1 MGLFKRIK
9 NIIRSNINSKQ
20 SFYNNDCYSDTNFEN
35 FSGNFED
42 SDIDEQIKSSL
53 KPESSVDSLEREYY
67 ANLELPY
74 GADFNE
80 IKTSYKR
87 LLKKY
92 HPDKF
97 YGNQQ
102 KLEIAQEVVKKL
114 NIAYNYFE
122 QKYNK

>member
-9 NIIRSNINSKQ
+9 NIIRSNINLKQ

-53 KPESSVDSLEREYY
+53 KPESSADSLEREYY

>member
-53 KPESSVDSLEREYY
+53 KPESSADSLEREYY

>member
-20 SFYNNDCYSDTNFEN
+20 SFYNNDSYSDTNFEN

-42 SDIDEQIKSSL
+42 SDLNEKIKHTL
-53 KPESSVDSLEREYY
+53 DPESSADSLEREYY

>member
-20 SFYNNDCYSDTNFEN
+20 SFYNNDSYSDTNFEN

-53 KPESSVDSLEREYY
+53 KPESSADSLEREYY